1 MSRPRLLGLSLCA
14 LLLVTGCTSTQDK
27 AAKLRA
33 QGSAAAGQKG
43 LEVKRQNPNVSVGT
57 TRVIQDEN
65 GTAAVIELENK
76 TRRDFANV
84 PVSLEVLG
92 AKRKRVFKNNAA
104 GLEPSLVSTSL
115 LRGGESQLWV
125 NDQVA
130 VGQDVGSKAREA
142 RAKVGTPRAPPPKSI
157 PKLSISSPRLVKDEV
172 SGDFARGNV
181 TNRSNVEQRKLILYA
196 VARKGGRIV
205 AAGKGGIDRL
215 PAKGRRLYR
224 IFFIGKPAGAELE
237 LSAPPVEFK

>member
-1 MSRPRLLGLSLCA
+1 MSRPRLLALSLCA
-14 LLLVTGCTSTQDK
+14 TLLVTGCTSTQDK

-33 QGSAAAGQKG
+33 QGSAASGQKG

-57 TRVIQDEN
+57 TKVIQDEN
-65 GTAAVIELENK
+65 GTAAVVELENK
-76 TRRDFANV
+76 TRRDFASV

-92 AKRKRVFKNNAA
+92 AKRKPVFKNDAA

-115 LRGGESQLWV
+115 LRGGESLLWV

-130 VGQDVGSKAREA
+130 VGQEIGSKARTA
-142 RAKVGTPRAPPPKSI
+142 RAKVGMPTAPPPKSI
-157 PKLSISSPRLVKDEV
+157 PKLSVSSPRLVKDPV

-181 TNRSNVEQRKLILYA
+181 TNRSKVEQQKLIIYA

-237 LSAPPVEFK
+237 LSAPPVAFK